1 MNPLISTILGG
12 LNIDGVL
19 SRFFPSKEKA
29 QEFKAQME
37 QELLKQ
43 EGEITKAAIAVQQ
56 AQIEVNKV
64 EAASSSLFV
73 AGWRPF
79 IGWVCGAALAWQFVG
94 HPIVTYF
101 VNLYSIKSGVI
112 LPPLPQLDGDQLYPI
127 LMGMLGL
134 GGMRTFEKLKGVD
147 RSNLKEP

>member
-12 LNIDGVL
+12 INIDGIL
-19 SRFFPSKEKA
+19 GRFFPSKEKA
-29 QEFKAQME
+29 QEFRAQME
-37 QELLKQ
+37 QELLRQ

-56 AQIEVNKV
+56 AQIDVNEV

-73 AGWRPF
+73 AGWRPA
-79 IGWVCGAALAWQFVG
+79 IGWVCGFSLAWQFILA
-94 HPIVTYF
+94 PLLTWAIA
-101 VNLYSIKSGVI
+101 LYSAETGHQI
-112 LPPLPQLDGDQLYPI
+112 PPLPVLDGDQLYPI